1 MSMSDP
7 TTKQLLLDDVLWRS
21 QIIYVLSTLLQFFT
35 QFLYLSQ
42 VSQWHTE
49 PTKIT
54 VISAMHPSGQG
65 GNKFTCLVFVC
76 FCLFKKF

>member
-21 QIIYVLSTLLQFFT
+21 QIFYVLSTLLHSFT

-49 PTKIT
+49 PAEKL
-54 VISAMHPSGQG
+54 Q
-65 GNKFTCLVFVC
+65 
-76 FCLFKKF
+76 

>member
-21 QIIYVLSTLLQFFT
+21 QIFYVFSTLLHSFT

-49 PTKIT
+49 PAEKL
-54 VISAMHPSGQG
+54 Q
-65 GNKFTCLVFVC
+65 
-76 FCLFKKF
+76 